1 MTEFVS
7 KEIESELMSSTI
19 FRALLTP
26 VLFFDLQFTH
36 TQQKIYTTKRCWLQ
50 YIQSKRKKDNWIFE
64 AST

>member
-26 VLFFDLQFTH
+26 VLFFFFLFTH
-36 TQQKIYTTKRCWLQ
+36 TQQKIYTTKIYLDIIAYKC
-50 YIQSKRKKDNWIFE
+50 
-64 AST
+64 

>member
-7 KEIESELMSSTI
+7 KELESELMSSTI

-36 TQQKIYTTKRCWLQ
+36 TQQKIYTTKIYLDIIAYKC
-50 YIQSKRKKDNWIFE
+50 
-64 AST
+64 